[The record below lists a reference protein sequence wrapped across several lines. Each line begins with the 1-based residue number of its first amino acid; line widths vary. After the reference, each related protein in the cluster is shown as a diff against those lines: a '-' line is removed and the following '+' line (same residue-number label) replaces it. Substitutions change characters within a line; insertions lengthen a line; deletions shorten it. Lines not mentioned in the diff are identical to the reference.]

1 MISNLKKLNVQL
13 INDMKGKNATKYLEF
28 KVSIIT
34 KKIFLFKL
42 YLFKVKI
49 NNTKKLCFINKQIFN
64 KE

>member
-1 MISNLKKLNVQL
+1 
-13 INDMKGKNATKYLEF
+13 MKGKNATKYLEF

-49 NNTKKLCFINKQIFN
+49 NNTKNYALLINKFFN

>member
-49 NNTKKLCFINKQIFN
+49 NNTKKLCFINKQIF
-64 KE
+64 

>member
-1 MISNLKKLNVQL
+1 
-13 INDMKGKNATKYLEF
+13 MKGKNATKYLEF